1 VFNLPGTV
9 LIDDDKE
16 ELYDILTS
24 ISSAGIPC
32 IPIHYKNEPGNQTGI
47 DHINVQNIRSRI
59 IITDLNLTD
68 TGSLEPKALVGP
80 IAKVLEPLTNYGPY
94 ILLFWS
100 KNESL
105 VEEVVKHLKVR
116 FHNKINL
123 PIHWEVISKSKF
135 KDKPIELKKRIE
147 LLIKENSLFNAI
159 CDWESRITYAAQK
172 TSNALY
178 KLTTPS
184 DYEPE
189 NKTEQHQELFIK
201 ALALIGNE
209 TVGIKNA
216 AEHPSL
222 AIDLGLSPLLQDQLN
237 MTNDNK
243 NLWREAVP
251 EIGKYQQLNDSIK
264 SALNTFCH
272 LEEVKPG
279 FPKDCRGV
287 FVSLN
292 PDKTETPEKSNKL
305 EDKLGNSLK
314 SIVHEEFLSSKD
326 LGQETK
332 AEAKAFRKKAREAV
346 QLGFIELSAVCD
358 QAQKKT
364 KLHQYLLA
372 ALIPEEFI
380 ALTIFKDDNGV
391 ERDSSHIGIYRL
403 PKIIIDNKIY
413 VLKLSFKYQIGTKA
427 ISTVGNRHYE
437 NTWFGKPL
445 FRLKDQ
451 ILSDISFKCAQ
462 YSSRPGI
469 IRFD

>member
-1 VFNLPGTV
+1 LFNLPGTV
-9 LIDDDKE
+9 LIDDNKD
-16 ELYDILTS
+16 ELYEILGS
-24 ISSAGIPC
+24 ISAAGIPC
-32 IPIHYKNEPGNQTGI
+32 IPIHYQTDPENMTGI
-47 DHINVQNIRSRI
+47 DHIDVSNIRSRI
-59 IITDLNLTD
+59 IITDLNLTES
-68 TGSLEPKALVGP
+68 GSLDAKSLVGP
-80 IAKVLEPLTNYGPY
+80 IAKVLGPITSNGPY

-105 VEEVVKHLKVR
+105 VDEVVKQLKVR

-123 PIHWEVISKSKF
+123 PIHWDVISKSQF
-135 KDKPIELKKRIE
+135 KDKPKELKDKIE
-147 LLIKENSLFNAI
+147 SLIKTNSLFNAI
-159 CDWESRITYAAQK
+159 SDWESRITHAAQK

-178 KLTTPS
+178 ELTTPTE
-184 DYEPE
+184 YEPE
-189 NKTEQHQELFIK
+189 NKTEKHQEQFIK

-222 AIDLGLSPLLQDQLN
+222 AVDLGLSPLLQDQLN
-237 MTNDNK
+237 ITNSNE
-243 NLWREAVP
+243 NLWGSAVP
-251 EIGKYQQLNDSIK
+251 EIGKYQELDDSIK

-272 LEEVKPG
+272 LEEVKPE

-292 PDKTETPEKSNKL
+292 PDNTETSEKLHKL
-305 EDKLGNSLK
+305 EDKLGNNLK
-314 SIVHEEFLSSKD
+314 SIIHEEFLSTKK
-326 LGQETK
+326 LGTQTNK
-332 AEAKAFRKKAREAV
+332 EAKAFRQKARDGIK
-346 QLGFIELSAVCD
+346 LGFIELSAVCD

-380 ALTIFKDDNGV
+380 ELTIFQDTKGV
-391 ERDSSHIGIYRL
+391 ERNFSHVGIYRL
-403 PKIIIDNKIY
+403 PQIIIDEKIY

-427 ISTVGNRHYE
+427 ISTVDNRQYE
-437 NTWFGKPL
+437 NTWFGDPL